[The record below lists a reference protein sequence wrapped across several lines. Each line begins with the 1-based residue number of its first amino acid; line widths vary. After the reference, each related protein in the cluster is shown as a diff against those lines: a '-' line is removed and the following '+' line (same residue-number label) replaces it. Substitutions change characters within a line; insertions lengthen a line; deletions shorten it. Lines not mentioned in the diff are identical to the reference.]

1 MKSSN
6 HKIATAINMVG
17 ICMNLFLRVRW
28 SQAVIVILQ
37 LTQVFVLTII
47 NESCVLWSVQIK
59 E

>member
-1 MKSSN
+1 MKFSN

-37 LTQVFVLTII
+37 LTQVTII